1 MTDERR
7 RHVRHVD
14 VDGVGDVSL
23 EFDGR
28 ARAVVEAKDVGIG
41 GVFVLC
47 DPPPKLHQEVVV
59 SFGGF
64 RLPGQVVRVQRGG
77 LDRGKPV
84 DPGVAVAF
92 HGVDEAT
99 LMALAR
105 LLTR

>member
-1 MTDERR
+1 MNDERR

-14 VDGVGDVSL
+14 VDAVGEVAL
-23 EFDGR
+23 EVGG
-28 ARAVVEAKDVGIG
+28 ASVVVEARDVGVG
-41 GVFVLC
+41 GVFVVV

-59 SFGGF
+59 SFKGF

-77 LDRGKPV
+77 LDRGRPV
-84 DPGVAVAF
+84 APGVAVAF

-105 LLTR
+105 LLTS